1 MFPKG
6 LPQDV
11 CVISWPS
18 ALGTILRGLILMIKI
33 AELRSLDWFQ
43 RTGKVTPNLVYALFI
58 IVILIP
64 DTCLNYL
71 VKNRWIFN
79 FFFSAKA
86 VGAQWQVA
94 NKSQSSMGF
103 EMSNYSGS
111 TPVVLMDGSILALL
125 RRLLNF
131 RYPRP

>member
-1 MFPKG
+1 
-6 LPQDV
+6 
-11 CVISWPS
+11 
-18 ALGTILRGLILMIKI
+18 MIKI
-33 AELRSLDWFQ
+33 AEFWSLDWFQ
-43 RTGKVTPNLVYALFI
+43 RTGKVTSNLVYALFI

-71 VKNRWIFN
+71 VKIRWIFN
-79 FFFSAKA
+79 FFSAKA
-86 VGAQWQVA
+86 VGAQWQMA
-94 NKSQSSMGF
+94 SKSQSSMGF

-131 RYPRP
+131 RYPRPKFSAVSLRYQ